1 MDDHKIIETAQSP
14 KSLILSVFGSRPL
27 TLDWDLDSGFSI
39 KTIKPLGDYSL
50 SRQIHFR

>member
-27 TLDWDLDSGFSI
+27 TLDWDLDSI

-50 SRQIHFR
+50 SGQIHFR